1 MIKGDERKYKV
12 SIVERSRDEPQEL
25 KLLDPPKGCG
35 CTRPRFFHFF
45 KHEEIETPKYSV
57 YTTCQEGS
65 RPKGPL
71 YHITLTLA
79 SS

>member
-1 MIKGDERKYKV
+1 MIEGDERKYKV
-12 SIVERSRDEPQEL
+12 WTVKRSLDEPQEL
-25 KLLDPPKGCG
+25 KLLDPNGCG

-45 KHEEIETPKYSV
+45 KHEETETPKYSV
-57 YTTCQEGS
+57 ATTCQEGS
-65 RPKGPL
+65 KPKGPL